1 MTDLLLYLENPSVFI
16 LLFLSN
22 DLRNVH
28 IVWIQELQDRI
39 VDTTLWY
46 DSHKLLLTEV
56 KNVKVLG
63 ASG

>member
-1 MTDLLLYLENPSVFI
+1 MTDLLLNLENPSVFI

-28 IVWIQELQDRI
+28 IIWIQELQDRI

-46 DSHKLLLTEV
+46 DSHELLFTEV
-56 KNVKVLG
+56 KNVNVLG

>member
-28 IVWIQELQDRI
+28 IVWIQELQDWI

-46 DSHKLLLTEV
+46 DSHKLLFTEV
-56 KNVKVLG
+56 KNVNVLG